1 MQFSITAVTDN
12 HPGTGKANH
21 RLRPAHRL
29 PDKTSFT
36 RVFQKADRSRDN
48 VFTVLYRPN
57 DTDEPRLGLA
67 IAKKNCK
74 LASGRNRL
82 KRVIRESF
90 RQHRAGLGGID
101 IVVLSQAGAA
111 KCSNAVL
118 FASLEKHW
126 RRCCASQ
133 DDAGKTS

>member
-1 MQFSITAVTDN
+1 MQFSFTAVTDKQ
-12 HPGTGKANH
+12 PGNGKVRH

-29 PDKTSFT
+29 PDQASFK
-36 RVFQKADRSRDN
+36 RVFQKAERSRDD

-57 DTDEPRLGLA
+57 DTGEPRLGLA

-82 KRVIRESF
+82 KRIIRESF
-90 RQHRAGLGGID
+90 RQHRQALGGID
-101 IVVLSQAGAA
+101 IVVLSQPAA
-111 KCSNAVL
+111 VKSSNATL

-126 RRCCASQ
+126 RRAGQ
-133 DDAGKTS
+133 DDAGKNS